1 VFDLPVGKNKHFL
14 SGANKFLDAVVG
26 GYQVAF
32 VGQWVSQSFQV
43 AAANWGGASPLTV
56 YGSSVPITDCRSGVC
71 HPEYLWFNGYLS
83 PAVIGASKNGIS
95 GIPSSYAPY
104 LPPINNV
111 VGAANFGNNNVPVT
125 LKNGTVVSTG
135 FSPGPAGANPFS
147 QTVLLGPSNYN
158 ADISIYKVFNLNERI
173 KLRVNVDAFNAFNIQ
188 GRVNP
193 NTTDGT
199 ESLQTSYWTPRQ
211 IQFSGRI
218 TF

>member
-1 VFDLPVGKNKHFL
+1 
-14 SGANKFLDAVVG
+14 
-26 GYQVAF
+26 VA
-32 VGQWVSQSFQV
+32 S
-43 AAANWGGASPLTV
+43 ANWGGANPLQV
-56 YGSSVPITDCRSGVC
+56 YGSSAPITDCRSGVC

-83 PAVIGASKNGIS
+83 PAVIGAAKNGIS
-95 GIPSSYAPY
+95 GVPSNYLPY

-111 VGAANFGNNNVPVT
+111 PGTSNFGNNNVPVT
-125 LKNGTVVSTG
+125 LKNGTVVSTAY
-135 FSPGPAGANPFS
+135 SPGPSGANPFS

-158 ADISIYKVFNLNERI
+158 ADISLYKVFNLTERV

-218 TF
+218 SF